1 MSVDRIID
9 KNKPGTLTD
18 WARARL
24 KSFILPVARFLLNLG
39 LSPNVVTLIGLIG
52 STVGAVLLARG
63 HMLTGGLLI
72 VFMGSMDALDGT
84 MARLR
89 GIPTDFGAFF
99 DSVTDRYSEIVVYAG
114 LLFFYLGQNNHLM
127 VGVVYAAVG
136 GSLLVSYT
144 RARGHSLGMDTK
156 VGILSRMERYLVLAP
171 SLIFNIPSIG
181 MWIIAILANVTA
193 VQRILD
199 IRRQSLIQ
207 SQNQP

>member
-9 KNKPGTLTD
+9 KKKPGTLTD

-24 KSFILPVARFLLNLG
+24 KSLILPVARFLLNLG
-39 LSPNVVTLIGLIG
+39 LTPNAVTLIGLVG
-52 STVGAVLLARG
+52 STVGAVLIAKGYMLAS
-63 HMLTGGLLI
+63 GLVI

-84 MARLR
+84 MARLG
-89 GIPTDFGAFF
+89 GIPTVFGAFF
-99 DSVTDRYSEIVVYAG
+99 DSVTDRYSEIVIYAG
-114 LLFFYLGQNNHLM
+114 LLFFYLGQNNNLM

-171 SLIFNIPSIG
+171 SLLLNFPSIG
-181 MWIIAILANVTA
+181 MWIIAILANITA
-193 VQRILD
+193 VQRIID
-199 IRRQSLIQ
+199 IRRQSQI
-207 SQNQP
+207 QNQP